1 MKEQSRLANREKVEQ
16 LKRQREDAQRAQLD
30 RHLRYHLELGSNS
43 LTLPPCPEDSGLH
56 IELGS
61 KADLSKSRSSAP
73 GFSPAR
79 APSPGPF
86 LNAEARLPGSPTRP
100 RSSGSRDIGVGPA
113 PTKASENSEHKLEEI
128 N

>member
-1 MKEQSRLANREKVEQ
+1 M
-16 LKRQREDAQRAQLD
+16 
-30 RHLRYHLELGSNS
+30 RYHLELGSNS

-56 IELGS
+56 IHLGS

-86 LNAEARLPGSPTRP
+86 LNAEARLLGSPARP
-100 RSSGSRDIGVGPA
+100 RSSGSQELVEVKVGDDPA
-113 PTKASENSEHKLEEI
+113 PTKAGEKSEPQLE
-128 N
+128 